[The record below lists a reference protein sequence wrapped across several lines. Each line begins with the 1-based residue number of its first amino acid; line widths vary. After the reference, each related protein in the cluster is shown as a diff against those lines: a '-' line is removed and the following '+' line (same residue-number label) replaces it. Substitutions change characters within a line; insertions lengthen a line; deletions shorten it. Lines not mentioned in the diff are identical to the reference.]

1 MIGRLILGLLL
12 CGSATMVAQQ
22 QVPNSDLEGW
32 TLFAGSGSFKD
43 YEEPSEGWTSGNGV
57 IHVAAT
63 ADPVLEKTTDRLSGD
78 HAAKLTTRRI
88 FGQIASGSLYTGK
101 FQLNLGDPAKS
112 AKRGIP
118 FTARPLQFH
127 FWYRYLPQGS
137 DSATMYAILSRWN
150 GTERQRIAEARLY
163 RYEAQSEWT
172 QASLTFTYLSDEV
185 PDTIA
190 VVFAASAGGEFFR
203 GDVGSTLFVDNI
215 SMVYDPVSVNEDR
228 STSAPFSFDGS
239 QLIVD
244 PTIAPSGV
252 GIYSLQGACVA
263 HLDHGDVINL
273 EDVPIGIYAVV
284 VRTPEWCRTWTISVL
299 R

>member
-1 MIGRLILGLLL
+1 MVVRAILGMAL
-12 CGSATMVAQQ
+12 CASISMSAQQ
-22 QVPNSDLEGW
+22 QVPNSDLDAWNLYE
-32 TLFAGSGSFKD
+32 GSGTYKD
-43 YEEPSEGWTSGNGV
+43 YEEPSGGWTSGNGV
-57 IHVAAT
+57 IHVAPG
-63 ADPVLEKTTDRLSGD
+63 ADPVLEKTTDRISGD

-118 FTARPLQFH
+118 FSARPLQFR

-172 QASLTFTYLSDEV
+172 QASLTFSYVSDEI

-203 GDVGSTLFVDNI
+203 GDIGTTLYVDNI
-215 SMVYDPVSVNEDR
+215 TMVYDPVSVNEDR

-244 PTIAPSGV
+244 PTVALSGID
-252 GIYSLQGACVA
+252 IYSLQGACVA
-263 HLDHGDVINL
+263 HFDHDAVINL
-273 EDVPIGIYAVV
+273 DDVPSGIYAVV
-284 VRTPEWCRTWTISVL
+284 VRTLEWCRTWTVSLL